1 MTTTYE
7 RHELNVMPDISG
19 ADWEAFVAAIKTHG
33 QMFPITLFEGK
44 ILDGWQRY
52 RACIELGIEP
62 IVKAFEGGDEAAFD
76 YFLDMNLRR
85 KNYTRDQLAMMAVEL
100 EPLLEAH
107 QPRQQSLF
115 EVP

>member
-1 MTTTYE
+1 MTTHYE

-19 ADWEAFVAAIKTHG
+19 NDWKAFVAAIKTHG

-44 ILDGWQRY
+44 ILDGWRRH
-52 RACIELGIEP
+52 RACAELGIEP
-62 IVKAFEGGDEAAFD
+62 IVKVFGGDDEAAFA

-100 EPLLEAH
+100 EPLLESL
-107 QPRQQSLF
+107 QPRQQALF
-115 EVP
+115 EV